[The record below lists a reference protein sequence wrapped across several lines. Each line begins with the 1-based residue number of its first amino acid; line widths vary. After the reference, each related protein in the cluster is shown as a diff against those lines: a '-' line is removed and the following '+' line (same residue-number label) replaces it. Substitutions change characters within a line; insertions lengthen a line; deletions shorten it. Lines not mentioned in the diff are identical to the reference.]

1 MSQEEL
7 LKESRNS
14 IEVSVKSD
22 EHSLK
27 GRARQHQKKLGEND
41 LTLQLADIRT
51 KQEQLLKKLS
61 KDEQKARKQASQMRV
76 KSEHVDPV
84 QNRP

>member
-22 EHSLK
+22 ESLK
-27 GRARQHQKKLGEND
+27 VRARQHHQKKLGEND
-41 LTLQLADIRT
+41 LSLQLADIRT
-51 KQEQLLKKLS
+51 KQELLLKKLN
-61 KDEQKARKQASQMRV
+61 KDE
-76 KSEHVDPV
+76 
-84 QNRP
+84 